1 MTDVVLA
8 GNEMVE
14 APTPIEDTP
23 PQETG
28 DVASEDAQPQAPTEL
43 QGEQGETKKPTRA
56 ERRVEQLLHKLKDR
70 PQPPTY
76 QAKDQPL
83 ITQEEYETGIDP
95 QALEQRLNQRLEAT
109 SAKTRE
115 AIRTEL
121 AYENEARSHMA
132 DLESASK
139 DLDPKLEKLAVRQ
152 YEALNYTYDPFSGQ
166 RVFVPT
172 VKFSEIVNQVKAD
185 LEDITTTRVAE
196 STQRIARAAQEAAI
210 QPGVGGKDKVALT
223 DLQKNIWRNPE
234 AVARELEGRLGYSE

>member
-1 MTDVVLA
+1 MTDEVLA

-28 DVASEDAQPQAPTEL
+28 DVASEDAQPQAPAEL